1 MVHELTVETP
11 AGAIRCLESGSG
23 WPVVLIHA
31 FPLTADMWR
40 PQLDRAPQ
48 GWRFLAPDLRGF
60 GGSPLPS
67 PPGTRTIDD
76 YAADVEALL
85 DSLEIE
91 RGVVGG
97 ISMGG
102 YVTFALLRRAPERCT
117 AVVLADTKA
126 SADTPEGRTAR
137 REMSALL
144 RSRGPS
150 AVADQMIPKLLGAAA
165 RQDAALVARVRE
177 MIERNTVEGLDSAIQ
192 AMLAR
197 PDSTPGLQRIPVP
210 ALVITGEEDE
220 PAPLVESEAMHRAI
234 GRSQLVVL
242 PGKGHLS
249 NLEAPDEFALALT
262 NFLTSF
268 I

>member
-1 MVHELTVETP
+1 MVHELTIETP
-11 AGAIRCLESGSG
+11 AGAIRCLASGSG
-23 WPVVLIHA
+23 WPVILIHA

-40 PQLDRAPQ
+40 PQLERAPQ

-67 PPGTRTIDD
+67 ASGTRTIAD

-85 DSLEIE
+85 DSLEID
-91 RGVVGG
+91 RGVIGG
-97 ISMGG
+97 LSMGG
-102 YVTFALLRRAPERCT
+102 YVTFALLRRAPERFT

-126 SADTPEGRTAR
+126 AADTPDGRTAR
-137 REMSALL
+137 REMSVLV
-144 RSRGPS
+144 RSHGPS

-165 RQDAALVARVRE
+165 RQDAGLVGRVRD
-177 MIERNTVEGLDSAIQ
+177 MIERNTVEGIDGAIQ

-197 PDSTPGLQRIPVP
+197 PDSTPDLPRISVP
-210 ALVITGEEDE
+210 ALVILGEEDE
-220 PAPLVESEAMHRAI
+220 PTPLIESETMHRAI
-234 GRSQLVVL
+234 PRSQLVVL
-242 PGKGHLS
+242 PGCGHLS
-249 NLEAPDEFALALT
+249 NLEAPDDFALALT